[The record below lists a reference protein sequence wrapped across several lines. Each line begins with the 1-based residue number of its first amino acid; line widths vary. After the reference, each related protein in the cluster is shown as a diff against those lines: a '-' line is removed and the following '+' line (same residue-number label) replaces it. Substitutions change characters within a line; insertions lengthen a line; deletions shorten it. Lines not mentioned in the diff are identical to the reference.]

1 MRLHKFSDV
10 DAFVALDLAGAEA
23 ASGPV
28 RWARKIL
35 QGGAKDLARSQ
46 TYTYA
51 ALQMRR
57 SGASAGI
64 SAEAPQRGEAVAA
77 FVAEAGALVADGTYL
92 PDAAKG
98 VTEADLAPLR
108 DIDPRNTAR
117 PDSSTTANDIDPRNT
132 ARPGS
137 SATASDIG
145 PRNTARPGSFA
156 TACDG
161 LSVAVAADATVSLGG
176 RTVVIEGFSDN
187 GPALTEAVSQ
197 RGGKVVGLTT
207 AEGSLAA
214 TDGFDP
220 VALAEAWAANGDKM
234 LSALA
239 GDGGGLDEP
248 GALWRIEAD
257 VVFAGSRMGV
267 VHHGVAEGL
276 VCRALVP
283 SGRLAYTSKA
293 LAVCRRRGVTA
304 VPDFVALAGS
314 TVAAWSSPGVGDEE
328 VRSEIAATVASLID
342 EALTSD
348 DGPFL
353 GACYAAEA
361 FLSTWQDELPFGR
374 PLAS

>member
-1 MRLHKFSDV
+1 MRLHKFSEV

-35 QGGAKDLARSQ
+35 QGGAKDLARSH

-64 SAEAPQRGEAVAA
+64 NAEAPQRGEAVAA
-77 FVAEAGALVADGTYL
+77 FVAEAAALVADGTYL

-98 VTEADLAPLR
+98 VGEDDLAPLR
-108 DIDPRNTAR
+108 GGDARNVSRLGA
-117 PDSSTTANDIDPRNT
+117 
-132 ARPGS
+132 
-137 SATASDIG
+137 
-145 PRNTARPGSFA
+145 FA
-156 TACDG
+156 AACDG
-161 LSVAVAADATVSLGG
+161 VSAAAAADAAVGLHGATA
-176 RTVVIEGFSDN
+176 VIEGLSAT
-187 GPALTEAVSQ
+187 GAALASEVAIRGGRIVAVSS
-197 RGGKVVGLTT
+197 
-207 AEGSLAA
+207 AEGCLSGSNALDA
-214 TDGFDP
+214 T
-220 VALAEAWAANGDKM
+220 ALAQAWTEHGDRA

-239 GDGGGLDEP
+239 GSDDGLGEP
-248 GALWRIEAD
+248 GELWSIPSD

-267 VHHGVAEGL
+267 VNHGVAESFE
-276 VCRALVP
+276 CRSLVP

-293 LAVCRRRGVTA
+293 LAVCRRQGIA
-304 VPDFVALAGS
+304 AIPDFVALAGS
-314 TVAAWSSPGVGDEE
+314 TIAAWSSPDTNDDDI
-328 VRSEIAATVASLID
+328 RSEIAGAVAALTA
-342 EALTSD
+342 EALAAD

>member
-1 MRLHKFSDV
+1 MRLHKFADV

-64 SAEAPQRGEAVAA
+64 NAEAPARGEAVAA
-77 FVAEAGALVADGTYL
+77 FVAEAADLVADGTYL

-98 VTEADLAPLR
+98 VGDGDLATLR
-108 DIDPRNTAR
+108 DADPRTVAR
-117 PDSSTTANDIDPRNT
+117 LGAY
-132 ARPGS
+132 A
-137 SATASDIG
+137 A
-145 PRNTARPGSFA
+145 
-156 TACDG
+156 ACDG
-161 LSVAVAADATVSLGG
+161 LSAATAADAAVSLDG
-176 RTVVIEGFSDN
+176 RTAVIEGFSAT
-187 GPALTEAVSQ
+187 GPALAEAVSL
-197 RGGKVVGLTT
+197 RGGRVVGLAT
-207 AEGSLAA
+207 AEGSLAN
-214 TDGFDP
+214 DGGFDP
-220 VALAEAWAANGDKM
+220 AALAEAWSEHGDQA

-239 GDGGGLDEP
+239 GSDDGLDEP
-248 GALWRIEAD
+248 GALWGVGAD
-257 VVFAGSRMGV
+257 VVFAGSRMGIV
-267 VHHGVAEGL
+267 NHGVAEGL
-276 VCRALVP
+276 GCRALVP

-293 LAVCRRRGVTA
+293 LAVCRRGGVVA

-314 TVAAWSSPGVGDEE
+314 TVAAWSSPETGDDE
-328 VRSEIAATVASLID
+328 VRGEITGTVA
-342 EALTSD
+342 ALMTDALASD

>member
-1 MRLHKFSDV
+1 MRLHKFQGV
-10 DAFVALDLAGAEA
+10 DAFVALDLAGAET

-51 ALQMRR
+51 ALEMRR

-64 SAEAPQRGEAVAA
+64 NAEAPARGEAVAA
-77 FVAEAGALVADGTYL
+77 FVAEAAALVAHGTYL

-98 VTEADLAPLR
+98 VGEDDLAPLR
-108 DIDPRNTAR
+108 DGDRRTA
-117 PDSSTTANDIDPRNT
+117 
-132 ARPGS
+132 ARLG
-137 SATASDIG
+137 A
-145 PRNTARPGSFA
+145 FA
-156 TACDG
+156 AACDG
-161 LSVAVAADATVSLGG
+161 LSAAAAADAAVGLDG
-176 RTVVIEGFSDN
+176 RTAVIEGFSAG
-187 GPALTEAVSQ
+187 GPALAEAVSQ
-197 RGGKVVGLTT
+197 RGGRVVGLAT
-207 AEGSLAA
+207 AEGSLAG
-214 TDGFDP
+214 DGFDP
-220 VALAEAWAANGDKM
+220 AALAEAWTASGDKA

-239 GDGGGLDEP
+239 GSGDGLGAP
-248 GALWRIEAD
+248 GALWGFGAD
-257 VVFAGSRMGV
+257 VVFAGSKMGIV
-267 VHHGVAEGL
+267 NHGVAEGL
-276 VCRALVP
+276 ECRALVP

-293 LAVCRRRGVTA
+293 LAVCRRNSIAA

-314 TVAAWSSPGVGDEE
+314 SIAAWSSPDTGDDE
-328 VRSEIAATVASLID
+328 VQGEIADTVA
-342 EALTSD
+342 ALMADALGSD

>member
-1 MRLHKFSDV
+1 MRLHKFAGV

-51 ALQMRR
+51 ALQMQR

-64 SAEAPQRGEAVAA
+64 NAEAPARGEAVAG
-77 FVAEAGALVADGTYL
+77 FVAEAAALVTDGTYL

-98 VTEADLAPLR
+98 VVEADLATLR
-108 DIDPRNTAR
+108 DADPRTVNRLGA
-117 PDSSTTANDIDPRNT
+117 
-132 ARPGS
+132 
-137 SATASDIG
+137 
-145 PRNTARPGSFA
+145 FA
-156 TACDG
+156 EACDG
-161 LSVAVAADATVSLGG
+161 LSAAVAADAAVGLDG
-176 RTVVIEGFSDN
+176 RTAIIEGFSAA
-187 GPALTEAVSQ
+187 GPALAESVSQ
-197 RGGKVVGLTT
+197 RGGRVVGLAT
-207 AEGSLAA
+207 AEGSLASV
-214 TDGFDP
+214 DGFDSA
-220 VALAEAWAANGDKM
+220 ALTGAWAEHGDKA

-239 GDGGGLDEP
+239 GGDGLDKP
-248 GALWRIEAD
+248 AALWSVEAD
-257 VVFAGSRMGV
+257 IVFAGSKMGIV
-267 VHHGVAEGL
+267 NHGVAGRL
-276 VCRALVP
+276 DCRALVP

-293 LAVCRRRGVTA
+293 LAVCRRNGIAA

-314 TVAAWSSPGVGDEE
+314 TVAAWSSPETGDDE
-328 VRSEIAATVASLID
+328 VCTDIIDTVAALMAD
-342 EALTSD
+342 ALTSD

>member
-1 MRLHKFSDV
+1 MRLHKFKDV
-10 DAFVALDLAGAEA
+10 DAFVALDLAGAEV

-28 RWARKIL
+28 RWARKVL

-64 SAEAPQRGEAVAA
+64 SAEAPGRAEAVAA
-77 FVAEAGALVADGTYL
+77 FVAEAATLMPDGTYL

-98 VTEADLAPLR
+98 VADADLAPLR
-108 DIDPRNTAR
+108 DGDPRTVAR
-117 PDSSTTANDIDPRNT
+117 LGA
-132 ARPGS
+132 
-137 SATASDIG
+137 
-145 PRNTARPGSFA
+145 FA
-156 TACDG
+156 AACDG
-161 LSVAVAADATVSLGG
+161 LSAAVAADAAVGLDG
-176 RTVVIEGFSDN
+176 RTAVIEGFSAT
-187 GPALTEAVSQ
+187 GPALAEAVSQ
-197 RGGKVVGLTT
+197 RGGRVVGLAT
-207 AEGSLAA
+207 AEGSLADA
-214 TDGFDP
+214 DGFDP
-220 VALAEAWAANGDKM
+220 GSLAEAWAEHGDRA

-239 GDGGGLDEP
+239 GTDDGLDEP
-248 GALWRIEAD
+248 GALWGIDAD
-257 VVFAGSRMGV
+257 VFFAGSKMGIV
-267 VHHGVAEGL
+267 NHGVAEGL
-276 VCRALVP
+276 DCRALVP

-293 LAVCRRRGVTA
+293 LAVCRRSGIVA

-314 TVAAWSSPGVGDEE
+314 TVAAWSSADTGDDE
-328 VRSEIAATVASLID
+328 VRSEITDTVAALMA

>member
-1 MRLHKFSDV
+1 MRLHKFSEV

-64 SAEAPQRGEAVAA
+64 NAAAPERGEAVAA
-77 FVAEAGALVADGTYL
+77 FVAEAAALVAEGTYL

-98 VTEADLAPLR
+98 VGEDDLAPLR
-108 DIDPRNTAR
+108 DGDSRNVGRLGAFAAAS
-117 PDSSTTANDIDPRNT
+117 DAVSA
-132 ARPGS
+132 
-137 SATASDIG
+137 ATAAEAAVGLDG
-145 PRNTARPGSFA
+145 A
-156 TACDG
+156 TA
-161 LSVAVAADATVSLGG
+161 
-176 RTVVIEGFSDN
+176 VIEGLSAT
-187 GPALTEAVSQ
+187 GAALALEVAA
-197 RGGKVVGLTT
+197 RGGRVVAASS
-207 AEGSLAA
+207 AEGTLAA
-214 TDGFDP
+214 SGLDTA
-220 VALAEAWAANGDKM
+220 ALAEAWTDHGDRA

-239 GDGGGLDEP
+239 GSDDGLDP
-248 GALWRIEAD
+248 AGALWGTPAD
-257 VVFAGSRMGV
+257 VVFAGSKMGV
-267 VHHGVAEGL
+267 VHHGVAEQL
-276 VCRALVP
+276 ECRALVP
-283 SGRLAYTSKA
+283 SGRLAFTSKA
-293 LAVCRRRGVTA
+293 LAVCRRRGIAA
-304 VPDFVALAGS
+304 VPDFVALTGS
-314 TVAAWSSPGVGDEE
+314 AIAAWSSPDTSDDDVRDEVIRATTALVVE
-328 VRSEIAATVASLID
+328 VLGA
-342 EALTSD
+342 D

>member
-1 MRLHKFSDV
+1 MRLHKFSEV
-10 DAFVALDLAGAEA
+10 DAFVALDLNGAEA

-64 SAEAPQRGEAVAA
+64 NAEGSARAEAVAA
-77 FVAEAGALVADGTYL
+77 FVAETAALVAEGTYL

-98 VTEADLAPLR
+98 VSDQDLAPLR
-108 DIDPRNTAR
+108 DGDPRNADR
-117 PDSSTTANDIDPRNT
+117 LDAF
-132 ARPGS
+132 GS
-137 SATASDIG
+137 Q
-145 PRNTARPGSFA
+145 
-156 TACDG
+156 CDG
-161 LSVAVAADATVSLGG
+161 LSAAAAADAAVGLDG
-176 RTVVIEGFSDN
+176 RTAVVEGFSAS
-187 GPALTEAVSQ
+187 GPALAEAVVQ
-197 RGGKVVGLTT
+197 RGGRVVGLAT
-207 AEGSLAA
+207 AEGSLDSA
-214 TDGFDP
+214 DGFDP
-220 VALAEAWAANGDKM
+220 EALAEAWSAHGDKA

-239 GDGGGLDEP
+239 IAGDGLDESS
-248 GALWRIEAD
+248 ALWNLDAD
-257 VVFAGSRMGV
+257 VVFAGSKMGV
-267 VHHGVAEGL
+267 VHHGVTEGL
-276 VCRALVP
+276 QCRALVP
-283 SGRLAYTSKA
+283 SGRLAFTSKA
-293 LAVCRRRGVTA
+293 LAVCRRDGITA

-314 TVAAWSSPGVGDEE
+314 TIAAWSTPDTGDDE
-328 VRSEIAATVASLID
+328 VRAEVASTVAALME

>member
-1 MRLHKFSDV
+1 MRLHKFNNV

-64 SAEAPQRGEAVAA
+64 NAEAPARAEAVAA
-77 FVAEAGALVADGTYL
+77 FVAEAAALVAEGTYL

-98 VTEADLAPLR
+98 VSDRDLAPLR
-108 DIDPRNTAR
+108 DADPRNAER
-117 PDSSTTANDIDPRNT
+117 LDAFG
-132 ARPGS
+132 AQ
-137 SATASDIG
+137 
-145 PRNTARPGSFA
+145 F
-156 TACDG
+156 DG
-161 LSVAVAADATVSLGG
+161 LSAAAAADAAVGIDG
-176 RTVVIEGFSDN
+176 RTAVIEGFSTT
-187 GPALTEAVSQ
+187 GPALTQAVAE
-197 RGGKVVGLTT
+197 RGGRVVGLAT
-207 AEGSLAA
+207 AEGSLASA
-214 TDGFDP
+214 DGFDP
-220 VALAEAWAANGDKM
+220 AALADAWAEHGDKA
-234 LSALA
+234 LGALA
-239 GDGGGLDEP
+239 GGGDGLAEP
-248 GALWRIEAD
+248 GALWGIAAD
-257 VVFAGSRMGV
+257 VVFAGSKMGI
-267 VHHGVAEGL
+267 VHHGVAEQL
-276 VCRALVP
+276 ECRALVP
-283 SGRLAYTSKA
+283 SGRLAFTSKA
-293 LAVCRRRGVTA
+293 LAVCRREGIAA

-314 TVAAWSSPGVGDEE
+314 TIASWSSPDTGDDD
-328 VRSEIAATVASLID
+328 VRAEIASTVA
-342 EALTSD
+342 ALMADALASD

>member
-10 DAFVALDLAGAEA
+10 DAFVALDLDGAEA

-64 SAEAPQRGEAVAA
+64 NAEAPARAEAVAA
-77 FVAEAGALVADGTYL
+77 FVAEAEALVADGTYL

-98 VTEADLAPLR
+98 VSDQDLAPLR
-108 DIDPRNTAR
+108 DGDPRAVDR
-117 PDSSTTANDIDPRNT
+117 LGA
-132 ARPGS
+132 
-137 SATASDIG
+137 
-145 PRNTARPGSFA
+145 FA
-156 TACDG
+156 AECDG
-161 LSVAVAADATVSLGG
+161 LSAAVVADAAVGLDG
-176 RTVVIEGFSDN
+176 RTAVIEGFSAT
-187 GPALTEAVSQ
+187 GPALAGAVAD
-197 RGGKVVGLTT
+197 RGGRVVGLAT
-207 AEGSLAA
+207 AEGSLAVD
-214 TDGFDP
+214 DGFDP
-220 VALAEAWAANGDKM
+220 AALAEAWAEHGDKA
-234 LSALA
+234 LGALA
-239 GDGGGLDEP
+239 GSDDGLGKPGELWGLD
-248 GALWRIEAD
+248 AD
-257 VVFAGSRMGV
+257 VVFAGSKMGV
-267 VHHGVAEGL
+267 VHHGIAEGL
-276 VCRALVP
+276 GCRALVP
-283 SGRLAYTSKA
+283 SGRLAFTSKA
-293 LAVCRRRGVTA
+293 LAVCRRGGVVA

-314 TVAAWSSPGVGDEE
+314 AIAAWSSTDTSDDEI
-328 VRSEIAATVASLID
+328 RAEITRAVTTLME

>member
-1 MRLHKFSDV
+1 MKLHKFGGV

-64 SAEAPQRGEAVAA
+64 NAEASARAEAVAA
-77 FVAEAGALVADGTYL
+77 FVAEAAALVADGVYL

-98 VTEADLAPLR
+98 VSGQDLAPLR
-108 DIDPRNTAR
+108 DGDPRNADR
-117 PDSSTTANDIDPRNT
+117 LDGFGAQ
-132 ARPGS
+132 
-137 SATASDIG
+137 
-145 PRNTARPGSFA
+145 
-156 TACDG
+156 CDG
-161 LSVAVAADATVSLGG
+161 LSAAAAADAAVGLDG
-176 RTVVIEGFSDN
+176 RSAVIEGFSAA
-187 GPALTEAVSQ
+187 GPPLVEEVVR
-197 RGGKVVGLTT
+197 RGGRVVGLAT
-207 AEGSLAA
+207 AEGSLAS

-220 VALAEAWAANGDKM
+220 EALTEAWSAHGDKALGALAVTDDGLEA
-234 LSALA
+234 
-239 GDGGGLDEP
+239 P
-248 GALWRIEAD
+248 GALWSVAAD
-257 VVFAGSRMGV
+257 VVFAGSRMGAV
-267 VHHGVAEGL
+267 NHGVAESL
-276 VCRALVP
+276 NCQALVP
-283 SGRLAYTSKA
+283 SGRLAFTSKA
-293 LAVCRRRGVTA
+293 LAVCRRNGIAA

-314 TVAAWSSPGVGDEE
+314 TVAAWSSPDTDDDE
-328 VRSEIAATVASLID
+328 VRDEIASTVSTLMA
-342 EALTSD
+342 EALASE

-353 GACYAAEA
+353 GACYAAES

>member
-10 DAFVALDLAGAEA
+10 DAFVALDLPGAEA

-28 RWARKIL
+28 RWARKVL

-64 SAEAPQRGEAVAA
+64 SAEAPLRAGAVAA
-77 FVAEAGALVADGTYL
+77 FVAEAAALVPDGTYL

-98 VTEADLAPLR
+98 VAEADLAPLR
-108 DIDPRNTAR
+108 DGDPRTVVR
-117 PDSSTTANDIDPRNT
+117 LGT
-132 ARPGS
+132 
-137 SATASDIG
+137 
-145 PRNTARPGSFA
+145 FA
-156 TACDG
+156 AQYDG
-161 LSVAVAADATVSLGG
+161 LSAAVAADAAVGLDGCTA
-176 RTVVIEGFSDN
+176 VIEGFSAS
-187 GPALTEAVSQ
+187 GPALAEAVSQ
-197 RGGKVVGLTT
+197 RGGRVVGLAT

-214 TDGFDP
+214 DDGFDP
-220 VALAEAWAANGDKM
+220 ASLAEAWAEHGDRA

-239 GDGGGLDEP
+239 GNGDGLGKPE
-248 GALWRIEAD
+248 ALWGIGAD
-257 VVFAGSRMGV
+257 VVFAGSRMGIV
-267 VHHGVAEGL
+267 NHGVVDGL
-276 VCRALVP
+276 GCRALVP

-293 LAVCRRRGVTA
+293 LAVCRRTGIAA

-314 TVAAWSSPGVGDEE
+314 TVAAWNSPDTGDDEL
-328 VRSEIAATVASLID
+328 RAEIASTVA
-342 EALTSD
+342 ALMADALKSD

-361 FLSTWQDELPFGR
+361 FLTTWQDELPFGR

>member
-10 DAFVALDLAGAEA
+10 DAFVALDLPGAEA

-28 RWARKIL
+28 RWARKVL

-64 SAEAPQRGEAVAA
+64 SAEAPLRAEAVAS
-77 FVAEAGALVADGTYL
+77 FVAEAAVLVSDGTYL

-98 VTEADLAPLR
+98 VVEDDLAPLR
-108 DIDPRNTAR
+108 DGDPRTA
-117 PDSSTTANDIDPRNT
+117 
-132 ARPGS
+132 ARLG
-137 SATASDIG
+137 A
-145 PRNTARPGSFA
+145 FA
-156 TACDG
+156 AQCDG
-161 LSVAVAADATVSLGG
+161 LSAAVAADAAVGLDGCTA
-176 RTVVIEGFSDN
+176 VIEGFSAS
-187 GPALTEAVSQ
+187 GPALAEAVSQ
-197 RGGKVVGLTT
+197 RGGRVVGLAT

-214 TDGFDP
+214 GDGFDP
-220 VALAEAWAANGDKM
+220 ASLAEAWAEHGDRA

-239 GDGGGLDEP
+239 GNGDGLGKPD
-248 GALWRIEAD
+248 ALWGIGAD
-257 VVFAGSRMGV
+257 VVFAGSRMGIV
-267 VHHGVAEGL
+267 NHGVVEGL
-276 VCRALVP
+276 ECRALVP

-293 LAVCRRRGVTA
+293 LAVCRRRGVAA

-314 TVAAWSSPGVGDEE
+314 AVAAWSSPDTSDDQL
-328 VRSEIAATVASLID
+328 RAEIASTVAALIAD
-342 EALTSD
+342 TLKSD

-361 FLSTWQDELPFGR
+361 FLTTWQDELPFGR

>member
-10 DAFVALDLAGAEA
+10 DAFVALDLPGAGA

-28 RWARKIL
+28 RWARKVL

-64 SAEAPQRGEAVAA
+64 SVDAPLRAEAVAA
-77 FVAEAGALVADGTYL
+77 FVAEAAALVPDGTYL

-98 VTEADLAPLR
+98 VSDQDLAPLR
-108 DIDPRNTAR
+108 DGDPRTVAR
-117 PDSSTTANDIDPRNT
+117 LGAFAAQCDALSAAAAADAAVGLDGRTVAIE
-132 ARPGS
+132 GL
-137 SATASDIG
+137 SATAATLASEVA
-145 PRNTARPGSFA
+145 ARG
-156 TACDG
+156 G
-161 LSVAVAADATVSLGG
+161 RVVAVS
-176 RTVVIEGFSDN
+176 N
-187 GPALTEAVSQ
+187 
-197 RGGKVVGLTT
+197 

-214 TDGFDP
+214 PHGFDP
-220 VALAEAWAANGDKM
+220 AALSEAWQAHGGKALSAMAGRDDGLDRAEALWG
-234 LSALA
+234 
-239 GDGGGLDEP
+239 EP
-248 GALWRIEAD
+248 AD
-257 VVFAGSRMGV
+257 VVFAGSKMGV

-276 VCRALVP
+276 ECRALVP

-293 LAVCRRRGVTA
+293 LAVCRRTGIAA

-314 TVAAWSSPGVGDEE
+314 TVAAWSSPDTGDDELRAE
-328 VRSEIAATVASLID
+328 VASTVA
-342 EALTSD
+342 ALMADALKSD

-361 FLSTWQDELPFGR
+361 FLTTWQDELPFGR